1 VRHASCKNCYERN
14 LRDGDF
20 NLKDGECPAVSRV
33 KNLNTRKLQRL
44 HAGSTFRSSGKAEP
58 AAKLRQLA
66 DISVSINRERFFFRR
81 NRRLIRASNTCS
93 INLARTSAR
102 RVPSRRHLA
111 ETSRLTPRS
120 LAYRNAR
127 CNLSEKEFASRP
139 PKKVR
144 RLAILARREGGE
156 RFINHSARNYAHP
169 ENRTCD
175 SGARVVPSASAGR
188 ARDGRC
194 VFAGIVRSAITRCIV
209 YARVDV
215 IYRAGRGRTARR
227 GASKLSR
234 RVRT

>member
-1 VRHASCKNCYERN
+1 MTGCRLGDISRRRPVLFRGRSRIAMRAAIYRKRN
-14 LRDGDF
+14 LLLD
-20 NLKDGECPAVSRV
+20 L
-33 KNLNTRKLQRL
+33 RK
-44 HAGSTFRSSGKAEP
+44 RSA
-58 AAKLRQLA
+58 
-66 DISVSINRERFFFRR
+66 
-81 NRRLIRASNTCS
+81 
-93 INLARTSAR
+93 
-102 RVPSRRHLA
+102 
-111 ETSRLTPRS
+111 
-120 LAYRNAR
+120 
-127 CNLSEKEFASRP
+127 
-139 PKKVR
+139 R

-156 RFINHSARNYAHP
+156 RFINHSARNYAHL

-175 SGARVVPSASAGR
+175 SGGRVVPSASAGR